1 MSLGC
6 PLCGKTLTKEEILKM
21 SSPLSLCPHC
31 QGPIERPALIPV
43 SPAAEQVVTDRQG
56 APRETPP
63 AGKKFVLEVLDGN
76 EPGKTFPI
84 EKGRITV
91 GRKNCDVHLSDP
103 EISRQHVALT
113 IQGDGAI
120 LEDLKSA
127 NGTYVLGQ
135 RIERVEL
142 KPGDT
147 FRLGTHQLVF
157 LEAD

>member
-1 MSLGC
+1 
-6 PLCGKTLTKEEILKM
+6 
-21 SSPLSLCPHC
+21 
-31 QGPIERPALIPV
+31 
-43 SPAAEQVVTDRQG
+43 VVTRQQG
-56 APRETPP
+56 AQRDTPP
-63 AGKKFVLEVLDGN
+63 GGKKFVLEVLDGN
-76 EPGKTFPI
+76 EPGKIFPI
-84 EKGRITV
+84 EKDRITI

-113 IQGDGAI
+113 IEGDGAM

-142 KPGDT
+142 KPGDS

-157 LEAD
+157 LATD

>member
-1 MSLGC
+1 MSVRC
-6 PLCGKTLTKEEILKM
+6 PLCGKPLTKEEVLRL

-31 QGPIERPALIPV
+31 QGPIEPSALIPASAGTEKMV
-43 SPAAEQVVTDRQG
+43 

-63 AGKKFVLEVLDGN
+63 AGKKYVLQVLDGN

-84 EKGRITV
+84 EKDRITI
-91 GRKNCDVHLSDP
+91 GRKTCDIRLSDP
-103 EISRQHVALT
+103 EISREHVAVTL
-113 IQGDGAI
+113 QGDVAI

-135 RIERVEL
+135 RIDRIEL
-142 KPGDT
+142 KPGDM